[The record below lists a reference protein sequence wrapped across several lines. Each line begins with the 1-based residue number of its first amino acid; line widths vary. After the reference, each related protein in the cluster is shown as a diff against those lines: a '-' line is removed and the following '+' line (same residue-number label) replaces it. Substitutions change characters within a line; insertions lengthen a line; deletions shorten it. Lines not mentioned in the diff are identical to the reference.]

1 MAKMAKNDLFDLRRF
16 FAVPFFAGVG
26 WLVLQTGVQQKR
38 QRRRRQLARHR
49 RRLEEER
56 EKFTA
61 MYLFEI
67 NALAVCIKPLLFIKI
82 IKF

>member
-1 MAKMAKNDLFDLRRF
+1 MHVQF
-16 FAVPFFAGVG
+16 PG
-26 WLVLQTGVQQKR
+26 VLQKSSLHFRIGRPAVQRLLVVRRQRRVR

-49 RRLEEER
+49 RRLEVEQEN
-56 EKFTA
+56 FTA